1 MSKDTEAK
9 EEKVKEPG
17 IGDIIRE
24 AIREGKTNAEALEI
38 VLGLKPDANT
48 TLASV
53 NWYRNKLRKMGEDIP
68 TSRDLKKAAAE
79 AEVAPA
85 TETTEDFD

>member
-1 MSKDTEAK
+1 MS
-9 EEKVKEPG
+9 EEKEPKAPG
-17 IGDIIRE
+17 IGDIIRT
-24 AIREGKTNAEALEI
+24 AIRDGKTNAEALEI

-68 TSRDLKKAAAE
+68 TSRELKASVKAAE
-79 AEVAPA
+79 EP
-85 TETTEDFD
+85 ETSEDFD